1 MTFNEIRA
9 LRAMGY
15 SDAQIKLL
23 AKSYKGKNVTLA
35 TGTTID
41 KPQIPG
47 SAKILLGITA
57 SVQDVLIAPGQT
69 AVTIKLNN
77 EVIFDRVD
85 VSNFASNYQGM
96 ANDQYTEVAR
106 KLNGSDVMEVV
117 IEAITSGEFAY
128 TIIYLS

>member
-9 LRAMGY
+9 LRAIGY
-15 SDAQIKLL
+15 TDQQIKLL

-35 TGTTID
+35 TGTTTD

-47 SAKILLGITA
+47 SAKILLGVTA
-57 SVQDVLIAPGQT
+57 SGESALLPPGQV

-85 VSNFASNYQGM
+85 LSNFASNYQGM
-96 ANDQYTEVAR
+96 GADDYTEVMR
-106 KLNGSDVMEVV
+106 KLNGSDVMEVSM
-117 IEAITSGEFAY
+117 EAGTSGEFAY

>member
-15 SDAQIKLL
+15 TDVQIKLL

-35 TGTTID
+35 TGTTTD

-57 SVQDVLIAPGQT
+57 SAETVNLAPGQT

-85 VSNFASNYQGM
+85 LSNFASNYQGM

-106 KLNGSDVMEVV
+106 KLNGSDVMEVT
-117 IEAITSGEFAY
+117 IEAVTSGEFAY